1 MPGDDPVHHRQP
13 EAGSFAHS
21 LGRKKRLEDAVDN
34 LLLHAAAGVGNAN
47 PNKIVP
53 ALGGSIRGQYRHFDR
68 YRCAGAADGLEGLR
82 TFRTLQPDLVITDL
96 IMPVKE
102 GLDTIRLLRT
112 WSPEAKI
119 IAISGGGRV
128 ANTDLLAEAAV
139 LGASVV
145 IAKPFEPDELIV
157 KVSNCLAA

>member
-1 MPGDDPVHHRQP
+1 MQKILLIDDDPLVRRTIERVLQKNGYDVH
-13 EAGSFAHS
+13 
-21 LGRKKRLEDAVDN
+21 L
-34 LLLHAAAGVGNAN
+34 
-47 PNKIVP
+47 
-53 ALGGSIRGQYRHFDR
+53 
-68 YRCAGAADGLEGLR
+68 AADGLEGLR

-96 IMPVKE
+96 VMPVKE

-145 IAKPFEPDELIV
+145 IAKPFEPDELLV

>member
-1 MPGDDPVHHRQP
+1 MQKILLIDDDPLVRRTIERILQKNGYQVH
-13 EAGSFAHS
+13 
-21 LGRKKRLEDAVDN
+21 L
-34 LLLHAAAGVGNAN
+34 
-47 PNKIVP
+47 
-53 ALGGSIRGQYRHFDR
+53 
-68 YRCAGAADGLEGLR
+68 AADGLEGLR

-128 ANTDLLAEAAV
+128 ANADLLLEAAV
-139 LGASVV
+139 LGASMV
-145 IAKPFEPDELIV
+145 IAKPFEPDELLV
-157 KVSNCLAA
+157 KVSTCLAA

>member
-1 MPGDDPVHHRQP
+1 MQKILLIDDDPLVRRTIERILQKNGYDVH
-13 EAGSFAHS
+13 
-21 LGRKKRLEDAVDN
+21 L
-34 LLLHAAAGVGNAN
+34 
-47 PNKIVP
+47 
-53 ALGGSIRGQYRHFDR
+53 
-68 YRCAGAADGLEGLR
+68 AADGLEGLR

-128 ANTDLLAEAAV
+128 ANSDLLAEAAV

-145 IAKPFEPDELIV
+145 IAKPFEADELLV
-157 KVSNCLAA
+157 KVSNCLA

>member
-1 MPGDDPVHHRQP
+1 MQKILLIDDDPLVRRTIERILQKNGYDVH
-13 EAGSFAHS
+13 
-21 LGRKKRLEDAVDN
+21 L
-34 LLLHAAAGVGNAN
+34 
-47 PNKIVP
+47 
-53 ALGGSIRGQYRHFDR
+53 
-68 YRCAGAADGLEGLR
+68 AADGLEGLR

-128 ANTDLLAEAAV
+128 ANTDLLLEAAV

-145 IAKPFEPDELIV
+145 IAKPFEPEELLV

>member
-1 MPGDDPVHHRQP
+1 MQKILLIDDDPLVRRTIERILQKNGYQVH
-13 EAGSFAHS
+13 
-21 LGRKKRLEDAVDN
+21 L
-34 LLLHAAAGVGNAN
+34 
-47 PNKIVP
+47 
-53 ALGGSIRGQYRHFDR
+53 
-68 YRCAGAADGLEGLR
+68 AADGLEGLR

-145 IAKPFEPDELIV
+145 IAKPFELDELLV

>member
-1 MPGDDPVHHRQP
+1 MQKILLIDDDPLVRRTIERILQKN
-13 EAGSFAHS
+13 GYQVY
-21 LGRKKRLEDAVDN
+21 L
-34 LLLHAAAGVGNAN
+34 
-47 PNKIVP
+47 
-53 ALGGSIRGQYRHFDR
+53 
-68 YRCAGAADGLEGLR
+68 AADGLEGLR

-128 ANTDLLAEAAV
+128 ANADLLLEAAV
-139 LGASVV
+139 LGASMV
-145 IAKPFEPDELIV
+145 IAKPFEPDELLV

>member
-1 MPGDDPVHHRQP
+1 MQKILLIDDDPLVRRTIERILQKNGYQVHL
-13 EAGSFAHS
+13 AT
-21 LGRKKRLEDAVDN
+21 
-34 LLLHAAAGVGNAN
+34 
-47 PNKIVP
+47 
-53 ALGGSIRGQYRHFDR
+53 
-68 YRCAGAADGLEGLR
+68 DGLEGLR

-145 IAKPFEPDELIV
+145 IAKPFEPDELLV
-157 KVSNCLAA
+157 KVSNCLAG

>member
-1 MPGDDPVHHRQP
+1 MQRILLIDDDPLVRRTIERILQKNGYQVH
-13 EAGSFAHS
+13 
-21 LGRKKRLEDAVDN
+21 L
-34 LLLHAAAGVGNAN
+34 
-47 PNKIVP
+47 
-53 ALGGSIRGQYRHFDR
+53 
-68 YRCAGAADGLEGLR
+68 AADGLEGLR

-145 IAKPFEPDELIV
+145 IAKPFEPDELLV

>member
-1 MPGDDPVHHRQP
+1 MQKILLIDDDPLVRRTIERILQKNGYQVH
-13 EAGSFAHS
+13 
-21 LGRKKRLEDAVDN
+21 L
-34 LLLHAAAGVGNAN
+34 
-47 PNKIVP
+47 
-53 ALGGSIRGQYRHFDR
+53 
-68 YRCAGAADGLEGLR
+68 AADGLEGLR

-145 IAKPFEPDELIV
+145 IAKPFEPDELLV